1 MKDWRN
7 SLGLLGVGPFYVI
20 PCLLATLLGL
30 RRYGR
35 SPLSRRGGGL
45 VLIPLG
51 LVAILAGLALW
62 LKTVIFQQVMVEIK
76 ADRLV
81 TEGTY
86 AYCRHPIYAAF
97 LFLLTGLL
105 VLAGNPILAPL
116 PVFFWLYGTILL
128 KYTEERWL
136 ADRYGPAY
144 AAYCRAV
151 NRFIPRPRQLFRG
164 LTNK

>member
-1 MKDWRN
+1 
-7 SLGLLGVGPFYVI
+7 
-20 PCLLATLLGL
+20 
-30 RRYGR
+30 
-35 SPLSRRGGGL
+35 
-45 VLIPLG
+45 
-51 LVAILAGLALW
+51 
-62 LKTVIFQQVMVEIK
+62 MVDIK

-105 VLAGNPILAPL
+105 VLAGHPALVLL
-116 PVFFWLYGTILL
+116 PVLFWLYGTPLL

-144 AAYCRAV
+144 TGYCRAV
-151 NRFIPRPRQLFRG
+151 NRFIPRPRQLCKG
-164 LTNK
+164 IKNKLKK